1 MAGGRA
7 VLGERVAVLRPVE
20 GEPDAMGV
28 PARSWRA
35 EEVAGCLVRP
45 LDGSESGDAQR
56 PDGRTAAYR
65 VAFPKTWTAGAA
77 PLSGCRLALVER
89 GMDPAD
95 AAQALRVQG
104 SPDVT
109 RPCPTRWDLA
119 CEAVAAHG

>member
-7 VLGERVAVLRPVE
+7 VLGERVAVLRPVD

-28 PARSWRA
+28 PARTWEA

-45 LDGSESGDAQR
+45 LDGSEARDSLR
-56 PDGRTAAYR
+56 PDGRRAAYR
-65 VAFPKTWTAGAA
+65 VAFPKSWTASAA
-77 PLSGCRLALVER
+77 PLAGCRLALVER

-95 AAQALRVQG
+95 AGCALRVQG
-104 SPDVT
+104 APDVT

-119 CEAVAAHG
+119 CEAVAARG